1 MIDPTKVD
9 MNQLPKKFVDGA
21 VGAFGKE
28 FFSFAFASG
37 NNLDA
42 FATTPQIM
50 KSVSAWMNAQVESY
64 EKQFGAID
72 MNPPS
77 VQSPIQMSDLN
88 K

>member
-9 MNQLPKKFVDGA
+9 MNQLPKKFIDGA
-21 VGAFGKE
+21 LGAYGKE
-28 FFSFAFASG
+28 FFTFAFTSG
-37 NNLDA
+37 NTLDS

-50 KSVSAWMNAQVESY
+50 KSISGWISAQVEGY

-77 VQSPIQMSDLN
+77 IQSPIQMSDL